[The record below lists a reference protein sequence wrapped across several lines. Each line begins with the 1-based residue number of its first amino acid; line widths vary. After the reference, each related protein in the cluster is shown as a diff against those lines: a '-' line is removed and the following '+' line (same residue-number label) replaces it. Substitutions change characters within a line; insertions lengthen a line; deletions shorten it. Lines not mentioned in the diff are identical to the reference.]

1 MNFGNIISRDYV
13 DLLNVRSLALKRAK
27 AIHSQHQIVYMD
39 RYARENPLDSQ
50 STIYLDNRESLVK
63 SIDSVLAKTALELS
77 ENKSKSH
84 ENSQQAQDPASNK
97 KTKSAP
103 DIER

>member
-1 MNFGNIISRDYV
+1 
-13 DLLNVRSLALKRAK
+13 
-27 AIHSQHQIVYMD
+27 MD